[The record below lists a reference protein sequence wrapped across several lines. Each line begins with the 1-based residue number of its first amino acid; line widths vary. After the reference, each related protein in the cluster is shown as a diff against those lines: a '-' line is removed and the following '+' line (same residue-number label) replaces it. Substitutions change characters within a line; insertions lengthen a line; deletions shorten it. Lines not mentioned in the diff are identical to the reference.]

1 MPRRLITTGRR
12 QQAFAYVEV
21 LLSVLLLSV
30 LLTPALQ
37 ALGTGILGS
46 GNTVANRHFA
56 LRSRLEEVLA
66 TPFGDLYAET
76 YLSGGNTTT
85 SLSAAR
91 SDPVGTPDR
100 LVVVLYRYDSSTN
113 ALTGNDTGLLYVN
126 AYYESEG
133 AANGMSTLVG
143 RWW

>member
-1 MPRRLITTGRR
+1 MMRR

-30 LLTPALQ
+30 LLAPALQ

-46 GNTVANRHFA
+46 SNNVAKRHFA
-56 LRSRLEEVLA
+56 LRSRLEQVLA
-66 TPFGDLYAET
+66 TPFGDLYWET
-76 YLSGGNTTT
+76 YLWGGNTTT
-85 SLSAAR
+85 SLSSAN

-100 LVVVLYRYDSSTN
+100 LVVVLYRYDIATN
-113 ALTGNDTGLLYVN
+113 ALSSNDTGLLYVN
-126 AYYESEG
+126 AYYQSEG
-133 AANGMSTLVG
+133 AANGLATLVG